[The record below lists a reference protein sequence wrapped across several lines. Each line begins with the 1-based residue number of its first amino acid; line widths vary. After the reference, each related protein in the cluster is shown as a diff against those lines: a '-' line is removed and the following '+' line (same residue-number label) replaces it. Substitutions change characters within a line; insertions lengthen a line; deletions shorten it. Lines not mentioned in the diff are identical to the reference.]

1 MRLRD
6 DPLLSDRD
14 GRLLLAAQAL
24 DVVGAGVSM
33 IALPWL
39 VLDHGGTST
48 QAGLI
53 FALSVFPYVVF
64 GLPAGVIGDRHSRQK
79 VMWVSHAVQAV
90 VALVIPLWAFAGQ
103 PPLAIVLLAAFA
115 IGTARV
121 FVDAAVFGSI
131 ASLIGREHFTQGQA
145 TLSASWA
152 FGYFAGPALGGVL
165 IGLVGPAFALLA
177 EAIGFL
183 AAFVLILL
191 IRRDLDAGRTGEEE
205 REPTLAMMKE
215 GLEVIWHRPRVR
227 AYTWVSIAWN
237 LGAAMSAALIVP
249 LLRETLGL
257 SSIQAG
263 IVLGIGAVMG
273 LIVPV
278 FLGRLV
284 DTQGSGRVTAG
295 LALLSSGSIL
305 ATAAAPGFLIVTVTN
320 AVRSFTDF
328 ALISTVIGERQK
340 GVPDRLQARVGISGR
355 MIAVCA
361 ISGGGAIGA
370 FLADVIGV
378 RGVFVV
384 SGLGVAI
391 AVILTI
397 PRILRLDR
405 PDKEPTIELPRR

>member
-1 MRLRD
+1 MPLRH

-64 GLPAGVIGDRHSRQK
+64 GLPAGVIGDRHSRRK
-79 VMWVSHAVQAV
+79 VMWVSHALQAV
-90 VALVIPLWAFAGQ
+90 VALIVPLWAFAGQ
-103 PPLAIVLLAAFA
+103 PPLALVLLAAFG

-121 FVDAAVFGSI
+121 FVDAAVFGAIS
-131 ASLIGREHFTQGQA
+131 SLIGRERFTQGQA
-145 TLSASWA
+145 TLSAAWA

-177 EAIGFL
+177 EAVGFL
-183 AAFVLILL
+183 VAFVLILL
-191 IRRDLDAGRTGEEE
+191 IRRDLDAGWAGEEDP
-205 REPTLAMMKE
+205 EPAAAMMKE
-215 GLEVIWHRPRVR
+215 GLDAIWHNPRVR
-227 AYTWVSIAWN
+227 AYTWVSIGWN

-263 IVLGIGAVMG
+263 VVLGVGAVMG
-273 LIVPV
+273 LVVPV

-284 DTQGSGRVTAG
+284 AARGAGDVTAG
-295 LALLSSGSIL
+295 LTLLSVAGIL
-305 ATAAAPGFLIVTVTN
+305 ATAAAPGFLIVMVTN
-320 AVRSFTDF
+320 AVRSFSDY
-328 ALISTVIGERQK
+328 AILSTIIGERQK

-370 FLADVIGV
+370 FLADAIGV
-378 RGVFVV
+378 RGVFIV
-384 SGLGVAI
+384 SGLAVAI
-391 AVILTI
+391 AVVLTI
-397 PRILRLDR
+397 PRVRRLDR
-405 PDKEPTIELPRR
+405 PDREPTVELPRR